1 MEIKLN
7 HIYNIDC
14 FEGLKDIPS
23 KSVDLVVTDPPY
35 WHKKG
40 RGINRETGKAYANGH
55 SPFANSE
62 LFSTTGF
69 MMGEMSTFGEEEID
83 QLLSELTR
91 VCKIP
96 NIYLFCNETQVP
108 YYAMWAERN
117 KLMFTIMVWEKPLSI
132 INKNRFSQ
140 NLEFI
145 VRICDYGTALNRLD
159 ENEIYNRVRR
169 VRPVAG
175 CNKIHPT
182 EKPVQLVSEFIRLS
196 SDKGDVVLDAF
207 MGSGTT
213 AISCIREKRNYIGFE
228 LSKEYHGKALKRID
242 AEQQQLKLF

>member
-1 MEIKLN
+1 MTIELN

-117 KLMFTIMVWEKPLSI
+117 ELMFTIMVWEKPLSI

-145 VRICDYGTALNRLD
+145 VRIYDYGTALNRLD
-159 ENEIYNRVRR
+159 ENEIAEKFGKSILTIIQGSKKITNLRIMIIILHDRSISTETI
-169 VRPVAG
+169 RPFRWA
-175 CNKIHPT
+175 
-182 EKPVQLVSEFIRLS
+182 
-196 SDKGDVVLDAF
+196 
-207 MGSGTT
+207 
-213 AISCIREKRNYIGFE
+213 E
-228 LSKEYHGKALKRID
+228 LRAWDFRQNAMTK
-242 AEQQQLKLF
+242 